1 MGTSSIFRGNN
12 DRNSLL
18 PLDYSEQLGTV
29 ESPVTW
35 KTAKTSMSKY
45 ISSGGSHGSAGHIVR
60 QAIKANGGAHRMA
73 LSALPSI
80 RAARSL
86 GGFFASVRS
95 NGVYTTLHQ
104 LGIQYEG
111 RNVKD
116 IFSHLIN
123 AISPDAT
130 TKEDIVARQAAQ
142 EALINVYEYVTNND
156 MDLSCIDNM
165 PVEVMDKAMKS
176 FLTEYIWATAMKD
189 LESRV
194 EQYMLDVSS
203 ACEREK
209 ELKDTIEAVIDIE
222 YDNHGSIIQNDV
234 NEAILALTERCL
246 SVLEGIV

>member
-1 MGTSSIFRGNN
+1 MEDGKDQYVKVYIERW
-12 DRNSLL
+12 L
-18 PLDYSEQLGTV
+18 
-29 ESPVTW
+29 TW
-35 KTAKTSMSKY
+35 KCWAYRSSSYKSKRWCAQNGVKRITEHTSGPKFGW
-45 ISSGGSHGSAGHIVR
+45 I
-60 QAIKANGGAHRMA
+60 
-73 LSALPSI
+73 
-80 RAARSL
+80 
-86 GGFFASVRS
+86 FASVRS

-234 NEAILALTERCL
+234 NEAILGLTERCL